1 MQRGWLSWGL
11 GSKITVLAIIVVL
24 IALFAP
30 SSPDFSGIRRKTDP
44 YEKFRS
50 VPVRRVNWLTTS
62 ITAAGRAASMNNS
75 EIRCTLQRLASP
87 GAGGSVSSSG
97 SSTIL
102 SVIPDGSVVKKGDL
116 LCELDSA
123 DYQELVRRQL
133 IGVRKAEAETLEAQ
147 LNLEIAEIN
156 LQSYLEGSVR
166 QAEQEFEGQVAL
178 NTSGLARQED
188 RLAWA
193 KRMLTKGY
201 VSLSVVSGEEETLLR
216 LKFALDQIQM
226 SYDNYRRYSLPRDR
240 RSLQSQV
247 EGARANLSFQSTRL
261 KLEQDRLALFEDQVQ
276 RCMMRAPNDGFVIY
290 ANEPGEPQRI
300 WEGASIRQRQ
310 RMFYL
315 PDLDR
320 MEVQAMVHETV
331 VDRVDVGMPA
341 RVRFEALP
349 GRSAEGIVTS
359 VARLPLFDQNSGAGD
374 VKYYIALVR
383 LETIPSGLRPGM
395 SAEIEI
401 ITSKIPEVL
410 VLPPVA
416 ITVEKGQ
423 EVCYVIGDGGIERR
437 EVKVGQRNAVYTQ
450 VLEGLEEGEKI
461 VLEPS
466 DVAAAAL

>member
-1 MQRGWLSWGL
+1 MQRGWRRSQLL
-11 GSKITVLAIIVVL
+11 LLAVGVVL
-24 IALFAP
+24 IASFAP
-30 SSPDFSGIRRKTDP
+30 TSPYFPPNRWKREPRERI
-44 YEKFRS
+44 RS
-50 VPVRRVNWLTTS
+50 VPVRRIAWFTTS

-75 EIRCTLQRLASP
+75 EIRCTLERLASP

-102 SVIPDGSVVKKGDL
+102 SVIPDGSTVKKGDV

-133 IGVRKAEAETLEAQ
+133 IGVQKAMAEHREAQ

-156 LQSYLEGSVR
+156 LQSYKEGTVR

-193 KRMLTKGY
+193 RRMMDKGY
-201 VSLSVVSGEEETLLR
+201 ASLSQVTGEEEALLR
-216 LKFALDQIQM
+216 LKFTLEQLQM
-226 SYDNYRRYSLPRDR
+226 SYKNYRRYSLPRDT

-247 EGARANLSFQSTRL
+247 EGARANLSFQKTRL
-261 KLEQDRLALFEDQVQ
+261 KLEEERLALFEEQVK
-276 RCMMRAPNDGFVIY
+276 RCTMRAPNDGFVIY

-300 WEGASIRQRQ
+300 WEGASVRQRQ

-315 PDLDR
+315 PDLDH
-320 MEVQAMVHETV
+320 MEVQTMVHETV
-331 VDRVDVGMPA
+331 VDRVSVGMPA

-349 GRSAEGIVTS
+349 GRSAEGRVASI
-359 VARLPLFDQNSGAGD
+359 ARLPLLDQNSGAGD
-374 VKYYIALVR
+374 VKYYLAVVN
-383 LETIPSGLRPGM
+383 LEKIPSGLRPGM

-401 ITSKIPEVL
+401 ITSKLPDAL

-416 ITVEKGQ
+416 ITVEDGQ
-423 EVCYVIGDGGIERR
+423 EVCYVLHEAGIERR
-437 EVKVGQRNAVYTQ
+437 GVKVGQRNSDQMQ
-450 VLEGLEEGEKI
+450 VLAGLEEGDRI

-466 DVAAAAL
+466 NVLTPAL

>member
-1 MQRGWLSWGL
+1 MQRGWRR
-11 GSKITVLAIIVVL
+11 SKIAFLAIGGVL
-24 IALFAP
+24 IALVAP
-30 SSPDFSGIRRKTDP
+30 SSPYFSSVRWKAEPRERI
-44 YEKFRS
+44 RS
-50 VPVRRVNWLTTS
+50 VPVRRIDWLTAS

-75 EIRCTLQRLASP
+75 EIRCTLERLTSP
-87 GAGGSVSSSG
+87 GAGGSVSSNG

-123 DYQELVRRQL
+123 DYQELVRRQT
-133 IGVRKAEAETLEAQ
+133 IGVQKAMAEHRGAQ

-156 LQSYLEGSVR
+156 LQSYMEGSVR

-193 KRMLTKGY
+193 RRMMDKGY
-201 VSLSVVSGEEETLLR
+201 ASLSQVTGEEAALLR
-216 LKFALDQIQM
+216 LKFTLDQIRM
-226 SYDNYRRYSLPRDR
+226 SYQNYRRYSLPRDT

-247 EGARANLSFQSTRL
+247 EGARANLNYQTTRL
-261 KLEQDRLALFEDQVQ
+261 KLEEERLALFEEQVK
-276 RCMMRAPNDGFVIY
+276 RCTMRAPNDGFVIY

-320 MEVQAMVHETV
+320 MEVQTMVHETV

-349 GRSAEGIVTS
+349 GRSAEGRVKS
-359 VARLPLFDQNSGAGD
+359 VARLPLLDQNSGAGD
-374 VKYYIALVR
+374 VKYYLAVVQ
-383 LETIPSGLRPGM
+383 LETVPSGLRPGM

-401 ITSKIPEVL
+401 ITSRLPEAL

-423 EVCYVIGDGGIERR
+423 EVCYVIGEGGIERR
-437 EVKVGQRNAVYTQ
+437 EVKVGQRNSNYTQ

-466 DVAAAAL
+466 EVAAPAL

>member
-1 MQRGWLSWGL
+1 M
-11 GSKITVLAIIVVL
+11 
-24 IALFAP
+24 
-30 SSPDFSGIRRKTDP
+30 
-44 YEKFRS
+44 
-50 VPVRRVNWLTTS
+50 PVRRVDWLSTS

-75 EIRCTLQRLASP
+75 EIRCTLERLISP
-87 GAGGSVSSSG
+87 GGGGVVTSNG

-102 SVIPDGSVVKKGDL
+102 SLIPDGSVVKKGDL

-133 IGVRKAEAETLEAQ
+133 IGVKKAEAEHRQAQ

-156 LQSYLEGSVR
+156 LKSYLEGSVR

-193 KRMLTKGY
+193 QRMLTKGY
-201 VSLSVVSGEEETLLR
+201 ASLSQVSGEEETLLR
-216 LKFALDQIQM
+216 LKFGLEQIQM
-226 SYDNYRRYSLPRDR
+226 SYQNYRRYSLPRDT

-247 EGARANLSFQSTRL
+247 EGARANLGYQSTRL
-261 KLEQDRLALFEDQVQ
+261 KLEQDRLALFEEQVK
-276 RCMMRAPNDGFVIY
+276 RCTMRAPNDGFVIY

-300 WEGASIRQRQ
+300 WEGASVRQRQ

-320 MEVQAMVHETV
+320 MEVQTMVHETV
-331 VDRVDVGMPA
+331 VDRVEVGMPA
-341 RVRFEALP
+341 RIRFEALR
-349 GRSAEGIVTS
+349 GRSAEGSVTS
-359 VARLPLFDQNSGAGD
+359 VSRLPLLDQNSGAGD
-374 VKYYIALVR
+374 VKYYLALVR
-383 LETIPSGLRPGM
+383 LDTIPSGLRPGM

-401 ITSKIPEVL
+401 ITSRLPEVL

-416 ITVEKGQ
+416 ITVENGQ
-423 EVCYVIGDGGIERR
+423 EVCYVIVAGSIERR
-437 EVKVGQRNAVYTQ
+437 EVKVGQRNSDYMQ
-450 VLEGLEEGEKI
+450 VLEGLEEGERI

-466 DVAAAAL
+466 EVAASAL

>member
-1 MQRGWLSWGL
+1 MQRGWRRSQ
-11 GSKITVLAIIVVL
+11 IAFLAFGVVL

-30 SSPDFSGIRRKTDP
+30 ASPYFRSDRRKAKSRETV
-44 YEKFRS
+44 RS
-50 VPVRRVNWLTTS
+50 VPVRRIDWLTAT

-75 EIRCTLQRLASP
+75 EIRCKLERLTSP
-87 GAGGSVSSSG
+87 GGGGSVSSNG

-123 DYQELVRRQL
+123 EYQELVRRQT
-133 IGVRKAEAETLEAQ
+133 IGVQKAMAEHREAQ
-147 LNLEIAEIN
+147 LNLEIAEIS

-193 KRMLTKGY
+193 QRMLTKGY
-201 VSLSVVSGEEETLLR
+201 VSLSQVSGEEETLLR
-216 LKFALDQIQM
+216 LKFALDQIRM
-226 SYDNYRRYSLPRDR
+226 SYQNYQRYSLPRDK

-247 EGARANLSFQSTRL
+247 DGARVNLSYQTLRL
-261 KLEQDRLALFEDQVQ
+261 KLERDRLALFEDQVN
-276 RCMMRAPNDGFVIY
+276 RCTIRAPNDGFVIY
-290 ANEPGEPQRI
+290 ADEPGQPQRI

-320 MEVQAMVHETV
+320 MEVQTMVHETV
-331 VDRVDVGMPA
+331 IDRVDVGMAA

-349 GRSAEGIVTS
+349 GRSAEGRVTS
-359 VARLPLFDQNSGAGD
+359 VARLPLLDQNSSAGD
-374 VKYYIALVR
+374 VKYYLAVVR
-383 LETIPSGLRPGM
+383 LDQIPSGLRPGM

-401 ITSKIPEVL
+401 VTSRLPEAL

-416 ITVEKGQ
+416 ITVENGK
-423 EVCYVIGDGGIERR
+423 EVCYVIGAKGIERR
-437 EVKVGQRNAVYTQ
+437 EIKVGQRNSDYTQ
-450 VLEGLEEGEKI
+450 VLDGLEEGEKI

-466 DVAAAAL
+466 EVAVTTL